1 MDERYDVIVVGGGHA
16 GVEAALAAARMGLGA
31 LMMTINIDQVG
42 AMSCNP
48 AIGGPAKG
56 HLVREIDALGG
67 RMARAIDATG
77 IQFRTLNASKG
88 PAVRAYRA
96 QADRRLYRDEIRGT
110 VEAQPGLAL
119 RQGMVARLLLNGNKI
134 SGVETALGERIGAAA
149 VVLTTGTFLNGL
161 IHIGLTKYPAGRAG
175 EFAATGLSENLRE
188 LGFEI
193 GRMKT
198 GTCPRL
204 DHDTIDF
211 SKTTIQPGDEHPSPF
226 SFFSRGIV
234 QEQVP
239 CHITYTTEETQR
251 VIEENL
257 ERSPLYTGVI
267 EGAGPRYCPS
277 IEDKVKRFPE
287 KRRHQVFL
295 EPEGLFSKEIYPSGL
310 STSLPVDVQ
319 KKFLRTIPGLERVRI
334 MRPGYAIEYDY
345 APPTQLYPTLET
357 KIIKGLYHAGQING
371 TSGYEEAAAQGLLA
385 GVNAALSVKGEEPL
399 VLTRQSS
406 YIGVLVDDLV
416 TRGTEEPYRMFTS
429 RAEFRLLLRQDNAD
443 LRLCGMGHGVGLL
456 SDHDY
461 DVFRRKRD
469 RIERELERVS
479 KIRIRPGDVPEED
492 LYVYGGGIPADG
504 ILLSGLLRRP
514 GVGLS
519 SLPFHEPS
527 VDLSRDEIEQVEIS
541 IKYQGYIER
550 QERMLR
556 RTMEAEQKR
565 FPPGFDFSS
574 VHGLSS
580 EVVEKLNEIRPLN
593 LGQASRISGVTPAAL
608 TILHIHLEKLS
619 REKQGA

>member
-1 MDERYDVIVVGGGHA
+1 M
-16 GVEAALAAARMGLGA
+16 EAALAAARMGLST
-31 LMMTINIDQVG
+31 LLMTINIDQIG

-67 RMARAIDATG
+67 QMARAIDSTG

-88 PAVRAYRA
+88 PAVRAFRA
-96 QADRRLYRDEIRGT
+96 QADRRLYRDEMRRA
-110 VEAQPGLAL
+110 VETQPGLAL
-119 RQGMVARLLLNGNKI
+119 RQGMVTRILTKGNTLA
-134 SGVETALGERIGAAA
+134 GVGTALGERIGCRAAI
-149 VVLTTGTFLNGL
+149 LTAGTFLNGL
-161 IHIGLTKYPAGRAG
+161 IHIGMTKYPAGRAG
-175 EFAATGLSENLRE
+175 EFAATGLSESLRE

-211 SKTTIQPGDEHPSPF
+211 SKTAIQPGDEHPRPF
-226 SFFSRGIV
+226 SFFSGGIV

-257 ERSPLYTGVI
+257 DRSPLYTGVI
-267 EGAGPRYCPS
+267 EGVGPRYCPS

-287 KRRHQVFL
+287 KRRHQIFL
-295 EPEGLFSKEIYPSGL
+295 EPEGLTTKEIYPSGL
-310 STSLPVDVQ
+310 STSLPLDVQ
-319 KKFLRTIPGLERVRI
+319 KKFLRTIPGLEGVRI

-385 GVNAALSVKGEEPL
+385 GINAALSVKGGEPL
-399 VLTRQSS
+399 VLTRQNS

-443 LRLCGMGHGVGLL
+443 LRLCDTGRRVGLL

-469 RIERELERVS
+469 RIERELARISNIRV
-479 KIRIRPGDVPEED
+479 RPGDVPDED
-492 LYVYGGGIPADG
+492 FQRYGGGIPADG
-504 ILLSGLLRRP
+504 ILLSDLLRRP

-519 SLPFHEPS
+519 SLPFHEPG
-527 VDLSRDEIEQVEIS
+527 VDLSRDDMEQIEIS
-541 IKYQGYIER
+541 IKYEGYIER
-550 QERMLR
+550 QGRMLK
-556 RTMEAEQKR
+556 RTMEAERKR

-574 VHGLSS
+574 VHGLSG

-619 REKQGA
+619 REKQGT